1 MNLGIKNKRAL
12 VTGASR
18 GLGESIA
25 INLAKEH
32 VKVAVIAR
40 TESDLKRL
48 VAKMGGKKMGHFY
61 YACDLTKKGVPDK
74 AVREI
79 KKKFGNPD
87 ILVNNLGGTLLVNDP
102 SCSIAD
108 WRKVWRIN
116 VEVAVELNNLLIPN
130 MLKNKWGRI
139 VHVSSISALE
149 GQGPITYSAV
159 KAALTAYSR
168 SMGRFLAPDGIIMTS
183 VLPGAV
189 YTKGGYWDIASKEKA
204 EHVRKYLDERM
215 AIKRFGRPDEIGA
228 VVAFL
233 CSELASFCVGST
245 VVVDGG
251 QGKHLFS

>member
-12 VTGASR
+12 ITGASR

-25 INLAKEH
+25 INLAKEQ

-40 TESDLKRL
+40 TEKDLKKL
-48 VAKMGGKKMGHFY
+48 VAKMGGEKMGHFY
-61 YACDLTKKGVPDK
+61 YVCDLTKDGVPEK

-79 KKKFGNPD
+79 TKKFGHPD
-87 ILVNNLGGTLLVNDP
+87 ILVNNLGGTLMVNDP
-102 SCSIAD
+102 FCSLAD

-116 VEVAVELNNLLIPN
+116 VEVAIELNNLLIPN
-130 MLKNKWGRI
+130 MIKNKWGRI

-149 GQGPITYSAV
+149 GQGPITYSAA

-168 SMGRFLAPDGIIMTS
+168 SMGRFIAPDGVIMTS

-189 YTKGGYWDIASKEKA
+189 FTEGGYWNMASKDKP

-228 VVAFL
+228 VVTFL

-251 QGKHLFS
+251 QGKNLFS